1 MQRQAKEARDA
12 RANFEADASGNE
24 EESGDDEP
32 EREGQPEEKKDGD
45 GDVRMDQQTTE
56 QLQSSHGPF
65 SPPPTWPIMPS
76 PAANEDAWTELKK
89 GMKANCKFWKDKQ
102 LAHIFDDGWDLGT
115 FQKREKTHLVF
126 SYSEVVA
133 FKYAHSLLLEEW
145 GPTKSWVVLEQK

>member
-1 MQRQAKEARDA
+1 
-12 RANFEADASGNE
+12 
-24 EESGDDEP
+24 
-32 EREGQPEEKKDGD
+32 
-45 GDVRMDQQTTE
+45 MDQQRTE

-65 SPPPTWPIMPS
+65 SPPSTWMHGPS
-76 PAANEDAWTELKK
+76 SLKK

-133 FKYAHSLLLEEW
+133 FKYAHFLLLEEW
-145 GPTKSWVVLEQK
+145 GRTKLWVVLEQA